1 MKRKWL
7 LIVIT
12 VMLLS
17 IGLVYYQIPKM
28 AHYITQ
34 RLASDYNI
42 KLKPESLSF
51 SYFPL
56 TIHAEE
62 VHYHKNGWMF
72 SAEELKLIL
81 NYWGWISG
89 KNWIKQLEVE
99 NGSIYKDDEAYLTHI
114 SAVVKQ
120 ISQTSVLSAK
130 VEFSKAENRYFQHL
144 KGQFYFQLGEHKYL
158 VKQLN
163 VDWQWLHKIG
173 EMKST
178 KLQVDEA
185 LVDGNVGEAKATE
198 IILNK
203 LKLPR
208 IQMNFKAKNQFD
220 WQFVFA
226 PNAQILLTQKNDDQL
241 RNKWHFV
248 GENVPLEPITTLLG
262 YQPLIES
269 SFDFNGEIATVAE
282 QKQQVHFHFE
292 SVNGG
297 KIKGFNVVNLL
308 ESSLPFSLTNPD
320 RSLQDSKFNKLSGS
334 LVGDSSLIQLHHI
347 ELDLPAVNL
356 SGQGNVYP
364 QSSQC
369 EWKFDLQPHQQKYQ
383 QYQIGIDLNGDCS
396 SPRYRIR
403 LDDILKEKVK
413 SKLQK
418 LLEKL

>member
-226 PNAQILLTQKNDDQL
+226 PNAQILLTQKNNDQL

-334 LVGDSSLIQLHHI
+334 LIGDSSLLQLQHI

-356 SGQGNVYP
+356 SGQGNVHP

-369 EWKFDLQPHQQKYQ
+369 EWQFAIQPHQQKYQ
-383 QYQIGIDLNGDCS
+383 QYQLGVELNGDCA

-403 LDDILKEKVK
+403 LDDVLKEKVK
-413 SKLQK
+413 SKLQQ